1 MLAVLGMIATALAVG
16 GIVYLVV
23 KLTVNF
29 IKTYRKRKNSKV
41 VAADMK
47 QLIKA
52 AAKDPNVGHVSFD
65 DLDDDTVIA
74 EYDEEKDEIVQTN
87 VSDDVDD
94 KVTNHIRRNNGVMI
108 IED

>member
-94 KVTNHIRRNNGVMI
+94 KVTNLIRRNNGVMI

>member
-74 EYDEEKDEIVQTN
+74 EYDEENDEIVQTN
-87 VSDDVDD
+87 VSNDVDD
-94 KVTNHIRRNNGVMI
+94 RVTNLIRRNNGVMI

>member
-74 EYDEEKDEIVQTN
+74 EYDEENDEIVQTN

-94 KVTNHIRRNNGVMI
+94 KVTNLIRRNNGVMI